1 MARKILLIAVTLYL
15 LVAFNVS
22 LILILAYAVPLDK
35 QVNLSPNQLD
45 VHDAQV
51 FSVDSTVYVFWMDLI
66 LGNDDIYF
74 KKSTDGGASF
84 GDTINLSNDAGDS
97 YDYQVNIPTNDTMY
111 VVWQDE
117 TQGVNGT
124 SEIYF
129 KKSTD
134 SGASFGDTINLSNNT
149 GDSTDPY
156 LASSN
161 DMNIY
166 VVWRD
171 NSAGT
176 EQIYFKRSTD
186 GGASFETGL
195 SEQLTLSNNTAKSQ
209 DAIEPQVASDKSN
222 VYAVWSQ
229 GDFDSNLTDIFF
241 KKSTDG
247 GASFGDTINLSNSFN
262 THSTL
267 PSLTLLNENVYT
279 AWTEGPFNDGE
290 VYYRRSTDGGA
301 SFGETVNLSND
312 TGNSGRPE
320 LRVSAPNL
328 FMVWQN
334 QAVKGDDIFFK
345 RSTNGGVSFGDTI
358 NISNNKGNSME
369 PEFSVA
375 NASNVFIV
383 WQNQA
388 SNSKPNGI
396 LLKNSTDGGAS
407 FGDAINLRSTIGNST
422 EPDIASFNDGGV
434 FAVWTDDTNG
444 KKQVLFTSVT

>member
-1 MARKILLIAVTLYL
+1 LTRKILLIAVTLYL

-35 QVNLSPNQLD
+35 QVNLSPNQSD

-51 FSVDSTVYVFWMDLI
+51 FSIDSTVYVFWMDLT

-84 GDTINLSNDAGDS
+84 GDILNLSNDAGDS

-134 SGASFGDTINLSNNT
+134 GGASFADTINLSNNT

-166 VVWRD
+166 IVWRD

-247 GASFGDTINLSNSFN
+247 GASFGDAINLS
-262 THSTL
+262 
-267 PSLTLLNENVYT
+267 
-279 AWTEGPFNDGE
+279 
-290 VYYRRSTDGGA
+290 
-301 SFGETVNLSND
+301 
-312 TGNSGRPE
+312 
-320 LRVSAPNL
+320 
-328 FMVWQN
+328 
-334 QAVKGDDIFFK
+334 
-345 RSTNGGVSFGDTI
+345 
-358 NISNNKGNSME
+358 
-369 PEFSVA
+369 
-375 NASNVFIV
+375 
-383 WQNQA
+383 
-388 SNSKPNGI
+388 
-396 LLKNSTDGGAS
+396 
-407 FGDAINLRSTIGNST
+407 STIGNST
-422 EPDIASFNDGGV
+422 EPDIASSNDGEV

-444 KKQVLFTSVT
+444 EKQVLFTSVK